1 MLYLLFSAEFWRS
14 FVKLHYVVSEKNK
27 SMLSNTVTSPSIDM
41 YGPKQSSEA
50 HEFWNQVAAT
60 LNRSASA
67 GMEQA
72 NPDALFSSWTRVC
85 EHYNTAKS
93 LAVQDD
99 GITKPDLVCLITLLR
114 QRPELTSVVQIGQFF
129 STFDPIIPPETST
142 FPLASQSSDND
153 LSFATDDD
161 SEGNSQQNHDQDVKD
176 AQDSA
181 GLVTSE
187 HPDVVCLQREF
198 WESKKTLV
206 NQNIENARLQFKIQQ
221 TAFLEERL
229 SGSKRKIQALRDELR
244 AVDHDSAEAAPIAQE
259 LNFYVHERKRVLLAL
274 TKNLA

>member
-27 SMLSNTVTSPSIDM
+27 SMLSNTVTSPAIDM
-41 YGPKQSSEA
+41 YGPKQSKEA
-50 HEFWNQVAAT
+50 HEFWNQIAAT
-60 LNRSASA
+60 LDKSASA
-67 GMEQA
+67 GMEHA
-72 NPDALFSSWTRVC
+72 NPDELFSSWTRVC

-93 LAVQDD
+93 LAFHDD

-129 STFDPIIPPETST
+129 STFDPIVPQETCN
-142 FPLASQSSDND
+142 FPLASPSSDND
-153 LSFATDDD
+153 LAFATDDD
-161 SEGNSQQNHDQDVKD
+161 SEDNSQQSHDQNLKD
-176 AQDSA
+176 IQDS
-181 GLVTSE
+181 TSVLAPE
-187 HPDVVCLQREF
+187 HPDVVELQREF

-206 NQNIENARLQFKIQQ
+206 NQNIENSRLQFSIQQ
-221 TAFLEERL
+221 TVFLEERL

-259 LNFYVHERKRVLLAL
+259 LDFYVHERKRVLLAL
-274 TKNLA
+274 TKTLA